1 MAIISLEINGFLTR
15 KDECFQINCVS
26 SLSVF
31 SGNPFKVL
39 SLLAWNKLRICLP
52 PKLDK
57 NVINKV
63 GIFEIRE

>member
-1 MAIISLEINGFLTR
+1 MVVISLEINGLLTR

-26 SLSVF
+26 SSF

-39 SLLAWNKLRICLP
+39 SLLAWNKSRICLP

-57 NVINKV
+57 NVITKV
-63 GIFEIRE
+63 EYLR